1 MEAGND
7 KLSTL
12 QIAFSVRSIPILRLR
27 ALRKKLCQTSLKL
40 VSPAAIE
47 YPITIVHGVLQE
59 RSIWWF
65 MNNSDQFF
73 LNKRFTGVHDT
84 ER

>member
-7 KLSTL
+7 NLSTL
-12 QIAFSVRSIPILRLR
+12 QIMCSVWSPPILRLR
-27 ALRKKLCQTSLKL
+27 ALWEKLCERSLKRA
-40 VSPAAIE
+40 SPAAVQS
-47 YPITIVHGVLQE
+47 PITIVDVVLQE

-65 MNNSDQFF
+65 LNNSDQFF
-73 LNKRFTGVHDT
+73 LNKRFMVVHDT